1 MKRTFLTIDDVLR
14 HNWQFP
20 ETTSHQTDRLLR
32 STRLEDAIYTDL
44 RQEDATMDAVEA
56 AATTQLPSFPALSR
70 DVFQSFYALAPKRN
84 NEAVLSCAARKFHA
98 HLLDHVMQQ
107 DDFPTLKNICEG
119 RELPAYDA
127 AAEFLSRTAD
137 QLDSL
142 LADLGGDKGALHTL
156 EKLEQAQQEAAET
169 FSALMEQYRASAAG
183 RELRKVVET
192 RREEL
197 RIIRDTCG
205 EDAEACTTE
214 YLRNLSLNA
223 ALNEYQRRK
232 DSRAAQAQAEAARK
246 VVEQAR
252 RAAPVIVPPTE
263 EERAI
268 RAEAAQVAQ
277 ASAFV
282 TPEGRLDMSLLQT
295 FAQPQEEPQRRRY
308 RFWVEFTQED
318 IDWFKQSAAERGF
331 RFGSIK

>member
-1 MKRTFLTIDDVLR
+1 MTADLIPVRVELPDIPRPKMNLDEVQQNVNALLASYTGRVYTGDEIRDAKKDRALVNDCDKRLAAAQKAVKNCYMNAIGPDLDKIDELR
-14 HNWQFP
+14 AQVK
-20 ETTSHQTDRLLR
+20 ECSAAIDR
-32 STRLEDAIYTDL
+32 
-44 RQEDATMDAVEA
+44 QVKAVEEGEKAEKRA
-56 AATTQLPSFPALSR
+56 ALELIYR
-70 DVFQSFYALAPKRN
+70 DVAGEDLAPLIPFDRVLDKRWLN
-84 NEAVLSCAARKFHA
+84 KTVS
-98 HLLDHVMQQ
+98 
-107 DDFPTLKNICEG
+107 
-119 RELPAYDA
+119 LP
-127 AAEFLSRTAD
+127 
-137 QLDSL
+137 
-142 LADLGGDKGALHTL
+142 
-156 EKLEQAQQEAAET
+156 
-169 FSALMEQYRASAAG
+169 AAG
-183 RELRKVVET
+183 RELRKAVET

-197 RIIRDTCG
+197 SIIRDTCG

-268 RAEAAQVAQ
+268 RAEAAQAAQ

-318 IDWFKQSAAERGF
+318 IDWFKQSAVERGF

>member
-1 MKRTFLTIDDVLR
+1 MNELVTVRVEVPDIPK
-14 HNWQFP
+14 P
-20 ETTSHQTDRLLR
+20 RLN
-32 STRLEDAIYTDL
+32 LEEI
-44 RQEDATMDAVEA
+44 
-56 AATTQLPSFPALSR
+56 
-70 DVFQSFYALAPKRN
+70 
-84 NEAVLSCAARKFHA
+84 
-98 HLLDHVMQQ
+98 QQ
-107 DDFPTLKNICEG
+107 NV
-119 RELPAYDA
+119 
-127 AAEFLSRTAD
+127 
-137 QLDSL
+137 DSL
-142 LADLGGDKGALHTL
+142 LADYTGRVYTSDEIKGAKKDRALLNNWAKDLATAQKAVKDHYMNVIQPDMDRIDRICGQIKECSAAIDRQVKAVETAEKEEKRQAL
-156 EKLEQAQQEAAET
+156 ELIYRDAAGEDLALLIP
-169 FSALMEQYRASAAG
+169 FERLMEDRWLNKTVSLAAAG

-246 VVEQAR
+246 VAEQAR

-295 FAQPQEEPQRRRY
+295 FAQPQEESQRCRY

>member
-1 MKRTFLTIDDVLR
+1 MNELVTVRVEVPDIPK
-14 HNWQFP
+14 P
-20 ETTSHQTDRLLR
+20 RL
-32 STRLEDAIYTDL
+32 
-44 RQEDATMDAVEA
+44 
-56 AATTQLPSFPALSR
+56 
-70 DVFQSFYALAPKRN
+70 N
-84 NEAVLSCAARKFHA
+84 
-98 HLLDHVMQQ
+98 LDEIQQ
-107 DDFPTLKNICEG
+107 NV
-119 RELPAYDA
+119 
-127 AAEFLSRTAD
+127 
-137 QLDSL
+137 DSL
-142 LADLGGDKGALHTL
+142 LADYTGRVYTSDEIKGAKKDRAQLNNWAKDLATAQKAVKDHYMNVIQPDMDRIDRIRGQIEECSAAIDRQVKAVEEGEKAEKRAAL
-156 EKLEQAQQEAAET
+156 EMIYRDAAGEDLAPLISFDQVMDKRWLNKT
-169 FSALMEQYRASAAG
+169 VSLSAAG

-268 RAEAAQVAQ
+268 RAEAAQAAQ

-282 TPEGRLDMSLLQT
+282 TPEGRLDMSVLQT

>member
-1 MKRTFLTIDDVLR
+1 MNELVTVRVEVPDIPK
-14 HNWQFP
+14 P
-20 ETTSHQTDRLLR
+20 RLN
-32 STRLEDAIYTDL
+32 LEEI
-44 RQEDATMDAVEA
+44 
-56 AATTQLPSFPALSR
+56 
-70 DVFQSFYALAPKRN
+70 
-84 NEAVLSCAARKFHA
+84 
-98 HLLDHVMQQ
+98 QQ
-107 DDFPTLKNICEG
+107 NV
-119 RELPAYDA
+119 
-127 AAEFLSRTAD
+127 
-137 QLDSL
+137 DSL
-142 LADLGGDKGALHTL
+142 LADYTGRVYTSDEIKGAKKDRALLNNWAKDLATAQKAVKDHYMSVIQPDMDRIDRICGQIKECSAAIDRQVKAVEEGEKAEKRAAL
-156 EKLEQAQQEAAET
+156 EMIYRDAAGEDLAPLISFDQVMDKRWLNKT
-169 FSALMEQYRASAAG
+169 VSLSAAG

-246 VVEQAR
+246 VAEQAR

>member
-1 MKRTFLTIDDVLR
+1 MNELVPVRVEVPDIPK
-14 HNWQFP
+14 P
-20 ETTSHQTDRLLR
+20 EL
-32 STRLEDAIYTDL
+32 
-44 RQEDATMDAVEA
+44 
-56 AATTQLPSFPALSR
+56 
-70 DVFQSFYALAPKRN
+70 N
-84 NEAVLSCAARKFHA
+84 
-98 HLLDHVMQQ
+98 LDEIQ
-107 DDFPTLKNICEG
+107 KNV
-119 RELPAYDA
+119 
-127 AAEFLSRTAD
+127 
-137 QLDSL
+137 DSL
-142 LADLGGDKGALHTL
+142 LADYTGRVYTSEEIGGAKKDRARLNGWEKDLASAQKAIKDHYMNVIQPDLDRMSQIRSQIKACSVAIDRQVKAVETAEKEEKRQALELIYRDAAGEDLAQLISFEQVL
-156 EKLEQAQQEAAET
+156 ETHWLNKTFSLEAASRDLRKILEQ
-169 FSALMEQYRASAAG
+169 
-183 RELRKVVET
+183 

-246 VVEQAR
+246 VAEQAR

-263 EERAI
+263 EERAN
-268 RAEAAQVAQ
+268 RDETAQEDQ

-295 FAQPQEEPQRRRY
+295 FAQPQEESQRRRY

>member
-1 MKRTFLTIDDVLR
+1 MNELVTVRVEVPDIPK
-14 HNWQFP
+14 P
-20 ETTSHQTDRLLR
+20 RL
-32 STRLEDAIYTDL
+32 
-44 RQEDATMDAVEA
+44 
-56 AATTQLPSFPALSR
+56 
-70 DVFQSFYALAPKRN
+70 N
-84 NEAVLSCAARKFHA
+84 
-98 HLLDHVMQQ
+98 LDEIQQ
-107 DDFPTLKNICEG
+107 NV
-119 RELPAYDA
+119 
-127 AAEFLSRTAD
+127 
-137 QLDSL
+137 DSL
-142 LADLGGDKGALHTL
+142 LADYTGRVYTSDEIKGAKKDRALLNNWAKDLATAQKAVKDHYLNVIQPDMDRIDRIRGQIKECSAAIDRQVKAVETAEKEEKRQAL
-156 EKLEQAQQEAAET
+156 ELIYRDAAGEDLALLIP
-169 FSALMEQYRASAAG
+169 FERLMEDRWLNKTVSLAAAG

-246 VVEQAR
+246 VAEQAR

>member
-1 MKRTFLTIDDVLR
+1 MNELVTVRVEVPDIPK
-14 HNWQFP
+14 P
-20 ETTSHQTDRLLR
+20 RLN
-32 STRLEDAIYTDL
+32 LEEI
-44 RQEDATMDAVEA
+44 
-56 AATTQLPSFPALSR
+56 
-70 DVFQSFYALAPKRN
+70 
-84 NEAVLSCAARKFHA
+84 
-98 HLLDHVMQQ
+98 QQ
-107 DDFPTLKNICEG
+107 NV
-119 RELPAYDA
+119 
-127 AAEFLSRTAD
+127 
-137 QLDSL
+137 DSL
-142 LADLGGDKGALHTL
+142 LADYTGRVYTSDEIKGAKKDRALLNNWAKDLATAQKAVKDHYMNVIQPDMDRIDRIRGQIKECSAAIDRQVKAVETAEKEEKRQAL
-156 EKLEQAQQEAAET
+156 ELIYRDAAGEDLALLIP
-169 FSALMEQYRASAAG
+169 FERLMEDRWLNKTVSLAAAG

-246 VVEQAR
+246 VAEQAR

-282 TPEGRLDMSLLQT
+282 IPEGRLDMSLLQT

>member
-1 MKRTFLTIDDVLR
+1 MNELVTVRVEVPDIPK
-14 HNWQFP
+14 P
-20 ETTSHQTDRLLR
+20 RL
-32 STRLEDAIYTDL
+32 
-44 RQEDATMDAVEA
+44 
-56 AATTQLPSFPALSR
+56 
-70 DVFQSFYALAPKRN
+70 N
-84 NEAVLSCAARKFHA
+84 
-98 HLLDHVMQQ
+98 LDEIQQ
-107 DDFPTLKNICEG
+107 NV
-119 RELPAYDA
+119 
-127 AAEFLSRTAD
+127 
-137 QLDSL
+137 DSL
-142 LADLGGDKGALHTL
+142 LADYTGRVYTSDEIKGAKKDRALLNNWAKDLATAQKAVKDHYLNVIQPDMDRIDRIRGQIKECSAAIDRQVKAVETAEKEEKRQAL
-156 EKLEQAQQEAAET
+156 ELIYRDAAGEDLALLIP
-169 FSALMEQYRASAAG
+169 FERLMEDRWLNKTVSLAAAG

-246 VVEQAR
+246 VAEQAR

-295 FAQPQEEPQRRRY
+295 FAQPQEESQRRRY